1 MEQGKSVDADGGDF
15 NHMSFT
21 EELKSRAD
29 LIKAYCDTAKSYI
42 QISAAALALPIVFT
56 QAMFGKEAAEKGFR
70 ATGVPLSLVLAWI
83 SFLLTI
89 GFGLLYQWLAI
100 RLMWDDL
107 CTTQITWENKAKPGY
122 RTTSWVPQFGWLNR
136 SFFTVVWC
144 YFFTGRNPVCLV
156 RCPLIATIGDRPGS
170 FEIVPVTQ

>member
-1 MEQGKSVDADGGDF
+1 MKQGKSVDADGGDL

-21 EELKSRAD
+21 EEFKSRAD

-136 SFFTVVWC
+136 SFLYGGMVLFFYLGAILFVW
-144 YFFTGRNPVCLV
+144 FAAHSLQR
-156 RCPLIATIGDRPGS
+156 
-170 FEIVPVTQ
+170 